1 MSEHDHFSA
10 NLDEQVVD
18 EHPHVADHAT
28 DDAADIDTFD
38 TEPKKKRSIP
48 TPVLMAGGAVL
59 VIAVMFGYKH
69 FFKAKPNTQFTNA
82 PVTALPADTG
92 GMIPSSP
99 NASSA
104 SLTSP
109 LPPQGAVP
117 DASQGS
123 VTPLPSQAN
132 TSMPAGPVPTVAP
145 NSMATAT
152 PGAQSNGLPLDMG
165 ASSPAAS
172 ANTMAP
178 TAASSPATTAAT
190 PASGVSSGVAGGILN
205 EASSVTTTTSS
216 AAVTAPDSKDAE
228 IRKLKRELKRAQDA
242 LAQRSSRGSAGT
254 AAVTV
259 AQSDSSASNDADD
272 ASNASSKKAPVHIR
286 HSAKRKHGGIEV
298 QLGYHIKQVIPGQ
311 GWIVDD
317 ESGKQTVVS
326 VGDKIG
332 AAEVTRIDA
341 DNYKIYTTA
350 GVIQ

>member
-18 EHPHVADHAT
+18 EHPNVADHAT

-48 TPVLMAGGAVL
+48 TPVLMAGVAAL
-59 VIAVMFGYKH
+59 VIAAMFGYKH

-99 NASSA
+99 NTASA
-104 SLTSP
+104 PPTSP
-109 LPPQGAVP
+109 LPPQGVVP
-117 DASQGS
+117 DASQGTA
-123 VTPLPSQAN
+123 TPLPSQAN
-132 TSMPAGPVPTVAP
+132 TGMPAGPVPIIAP
-145 NSMATAT
+145 NSMATGS
-152 PGAQSNGLPLDMG
+152 PGTQPNGLPLDMGG

-172 ANTMAP
+172 ANTAAP
-178 TAASSPATTAAT
+178 TPASSPVAPAAA
-190 PASGVSSGVAGGILN
+190 PAVSSGVAAGVLN
-205 EASSVTTTTSS
+205 EASSVTTTAPSV
-216 AAVTAPDSKDAE
+216 AASAPDAKDVE
-228 IRKLKRELKRAQDA
+228 IRKLKRELKDARNA
-242 LAQRSSRGSAGT
+242 LAHRSMRGSMGT

-259 AQSDSSASNDADD
+259 AQSDSSASSDADAATD
-272 ASNASSKKAPVHIR
+272 SPSKKASARAR
-286 HSAKRKHGGIEV
+286 HASKRKHGGIEV

-311 GWIVDD
+311 GWIIDE
-317 ESGKQTVVS
+317 ESGKQAVVS